1 MFSWPECF
9 SGLDGALF
17 CRTLS
22 STNILDE
29 ASASKGWRLLVL
41 PGDRAWMTD
50 CGRPSLMG
58 VSKTLELSFRWLS
71 IAWGRSFAPGG
82 SVLLLG
88 LPMGVLGGSIK
99 VFLTGVEG
107 RPRSILLT
115 LSLPPLANMLD
126 LKLDILSNRSRERDA
141 NDGWSIDV
149 ARCLRSGAAAAAAA
163 VADARWRGRP
173 RLETITPTLLYCGSS
188 RRDGQRLV

>member
-1 MFSWPECF
+1 MFSWPESF
-9 SGLDGALF
+9 VGLDGALF
-17 CRTLS
+17 CSTLS
-22 STNILDE
+22 STSILVE
-29 ASASKGWRLLVL
+29 ESASNGWRLLAL

-71 IAWGRSFAPGG
+71 MACGRSFAPGG

-126 LKLDILSNRSRERDA
+126 LKLDILSDGSRERGA
-141 NDGWSIDV
+141 NDGWRSIDV
-149 ARCLRSGAAAAAAA
+149 ARCLRSSAAAAAA
-163 VADARWRGRP
+163 VADARRRGKP
-173 RLETITPTLLYCGSS
+173 GLETITPTQLLCGSS
-188 RRDGQRLV
+188 